1 MLSLTPVATPPSSL
15 AAANGAR
22 ALGCALVVAT
32 CCLFTS
38 SAHGAQKC
46 ETRAVVGVSFG
57 AYDVFDPTP
66 LRAAGSVTI
75 RCNGNWDYVVLI
87 QLGAGSAGGFAPR
100 QMRSGTATLAYNL
113 FLDAAGG
120 TVWGDGSA
128 GTRAWGPTSLPPHH
142 NHTIPVFGVVPARQD
157 VAVGSYT
164 DSVAVT
170 IVF

>member
-1 MLSLTPVATPPSSL
+1 MPRWRWWRR
-15 AAANGAR
+15 GAR
-22 ALGCALVVAT
+22 VGCAEHAEWV
-32 CCLFTS
+32 
-38 SAHGAQKC
+38 
-46 ETRAVVGVSFG
+46 
-57 AYDVFDPTP
+57 
-66 LRAAGSVTI
+66 
-75 RCNGNWDYVVLI
+75 
-87 QLGAGSAGGFAPR
+87 
-100 QMRSGTATLAYNL
+100 RSGTATLADHL

-128 GTRAWGPTSLPPHH
+128 GTRAWGPTSLAPHH